1 MLKIPDILNNPSFY
15 DAELDYKWSSDMR
28 YEWDEKVS
36 NSKLFNIFLKLN
48 HKASIGM
55 AAALAEWI
63 YWRLHKKDDIY
74 ILSKY
79 IKTLW
84 ADIIDKRYVKKWEFE
99 FNPDEDDI
107 IHGVKTVAIESL
119 ERSNRNYLN
128 GRYNISA
135 ELDGQA
141 MLARYICPDKNL
153 FDTWLEECIR
163 KLIPLFPVKYDRD
176 NPSEYNK
183 DDDPYY
189 DSSHEQP
196 IPKEFFFSPDFEL
209 TSKNTQEA
217 LDNFLI
223 NLSYKDN
230 NLLNTPETMLA
241 EGFIGTP
248 YRYGGK

>member
-1 MLKIPDILNNPSFY
+1 MLKIPGILNNTSFY
-15 DAELDYKWSSDMR
+15 DAELDYKWNSDMR

-36 NSKLFNIFLKLN
+36 NSKLFNLFLKLN

-79 IKTLW
+79 IETLW

-107 IHGVKTVAIESL
+107 IHGVKTIAIESL

-153 FDTWLEECIR
+153 FDT
-163 KLIPLFPVKYDRD
+163 
-176 NPSEYNK
+176 
-183 DDDPYY
+183 
-189 DSSHEQP
+189 
-196 IPKEFFFSPDFEL
+196 
-209 TSKNTQEA
+209 
-217 LDNFLI
+217 
-223 NLSYKDN
+223 
-230 NLLNTPETMLA
+230 
-241 EGFIGTP
+241 
-248 YRYGGK
+248 

>member
-1 MLKIPDILNNPSFY
+1 MLKIPGILNNTSFY
-15 DAELDYKWSSDMR
+15 DAELDYKWDRKMVTD
-28 YEWDEKVS
+28 WDDKVS
-36 NSKLFNIFLKLN
+36 NYKLFNIFLKLN

-63 YWRLHKKDDIY
+63 YWRLHTKDNID
-74 ILSKY
+74 ILSKH
-79 IKTLW
+79 IETLW
-84 ADIIDKRYVKKWEFE
+84 VSLIDKRYVKKWEYDFIPGE
-99 FNPDEDDI
+99 RDK
-107 IHGVKTVAIESL
+107 IHGVKTIALHSL
-119 ERSNRNYLN
+119 EMSNSNYLD
-128 GRYNISA
+128 GAYNISA

-153 FDTWLEECIR
+153 FDTWLEDCIR

-196 IPKEFFFSPDFEL
+196 IPREFFFSPDFEL
-209 TSKNTQEA
+209 NPKNTQEA

-223 NLSYKDN
+223 NLSYKGND
-230 NLLNTPETMLA
+230 LLNTPETMLA
-241 EGFIGTP
+241 EGFKGTP
-248 YRYGGK
+248 YRCTGE

>member
-15 DAELDYKWSSDMR
+15 DAELDYKWSSKMVIDW
-28 YEWDEKVS
+28 EEKIF
-36 NSKLFNIFLKLN
+36 NEKLFNLFLKLN

-63 YWRLHKKDDIY
+63 YWRLHKKDNIDTLLQHIE
-74 ILSKY
+74 
-79 IKTLW
+79 TLW
-84 ADIIDKRYVKKWEFE
+84 VDLIDKRYVKKWQYDFIPTER
-99 FNPDEDDI
+99 DK
-107 IHGVKTVAIESL
+107 IHGVKTIAIESL

-141 MLARYICPDKNL
+141 MLARYICPDKKL
-153 FDTWLEECIR
+153 FDSWLESCIR
-163 KLIPLFPVKYDRD
+163 KLIPLFPVEYDRSSKSKPEK
-176 NPSEYNK
+176 NGK
-183 DDDPYY
+183 PYY

-196 IPKEFFFSPDFEL
+196 IPREFFFSPDFEF

-230 NLLNTPETMLA
+230 DLLNTPETILA
-241 EGFIGTP
+241 EGFKGTP
-248 YRYGGK
+248 YRYTGE